1 MTRGSILSLE
11 IEIDLNPQI
20 IRMRLIED
28 DALPQERLAFL
39 F

>member
-11 IEIDLNPQI
+11 IECDLNPQI
-20 IRMRLIED
+20 IRKRLIED
-28 DALPQERLAFL
+28 RLLPQERFAFL